1 MAAEGVAAARAGRL
15 DEAVA
20 LLARVDYQL
29 LELRDPVHGD
39 FHIVRETASYKRC
52 WGSYYLRAA
61 PYRDVVVEV
70 PHPRHDRYTP
80 DFGVEA
86 LHRCEGS
93 VLLVAG
99 THRYAN
105 GRPRNGW
112 EPPSDMA
119 RNPCSLF
126 QAVHERLTTASTDVL
141 QYHGFVE
148 DHYPDVVLS
157 NGSARPH
164 AQLHRI
170 AQRMRAVGVR
180 AEVFDGENWPSVGA
194 TKNPQARH
202 TRRIGGRF
210 YHMEHQPR
218 VRDDVRLR
226 NAMVNAVA
234 AELG

>member
-1 MAAEGVAAARAGRL
+1 MAAEGIVAARAGRL
-15 DEAVA
+15 DEAVS
-20 LLARVDYQL
+20 LLARVDYEL
-29 LELRDPVHGD
+29 LKLRDPVHGD
-39 FHIVRETASYKRC
+39 FHIVRETAAYKRC
-52 WGSYYLRAA
+52 WGSYYLRLP

-86 LHRCEGS
+86 LHRCQAS
-93 VLLVAG
+93 LLLLAG

-105 GRPRNGW
+105 GRPRDGW

-119 RNPCSLF
+119 RNPRSLF

-170 AQRMRAVGVR
+170 AQRMRAAGVR
-180 AEVFDGENWPSVGA
+180 TEVFDGSNWPSVGA
-194 TKNPQARH
+194 TKNPQARY

-226 NAMVNAVA
+226 SAMVEAVA